1 MNGRYDGRIETGAL
15 DSLPGVWCPLA
26 QTRSSPMVPTG
37 MTVQSP
43 YWVASGGVY
52 RPTFLG
58 LPHANVTDAPSILD
72 YDPKPA
78 DDKIEQY
85 LKHIDHAARPAE
97 IARETGFSKSYVTTR
112 CKVMSEADRLERE
125 EGSYIIGHNIPG
137 MESPVILPNDR
148 EQLLTIVKR
157 IAPEQLPEARSKS
170 LDELRKFIK
179 QKHAT
184 ATFPLPNRKV
194 RYAFE

>member
-1 MNGRYDGRIETGAL
+1 
-15 DSLPGVWCPLA
+15 
-26 QTRSSPMVPTG
+26 MVLTG

-43 YWVASGGVY
+43 CWVASEGVC

-58 LPHANVTDAPSILD
+58 IPQANLIDAPSILD

-85 LKHIDHAARPAE
+85 LEHIDHAARPAE
-97 IARETGFSKSYVTTR
+97 IARQTGLSQSYVTTR
-112 CKVMSEADRLERE
+112 CKAMWEADRLERE

-137 MESPVILPNDR
+137 MESPVILSDDR
-148 EQLLTIVKR
+148 EQLLKIVKR
-157 IAPEQLPEARSKS
+157 IAPEQLSEARGKS

-194 RYAFE
+194 SYAVQ